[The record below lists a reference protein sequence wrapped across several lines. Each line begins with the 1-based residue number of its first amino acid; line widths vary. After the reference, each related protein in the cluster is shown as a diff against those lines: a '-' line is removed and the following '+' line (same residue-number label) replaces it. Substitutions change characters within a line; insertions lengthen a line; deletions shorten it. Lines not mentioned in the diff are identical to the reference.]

1 MLHGKML
8 HRQMLHGQML
18 HGQILLGQM
27 LQGQILHCHG
37 TGPIVNSQGWFHK
50 LEMSSTVLSLGFGG
64 EGGGVLTLCG
74 PYPLWFSPFVVLTIC
89 GPYPL
94 WSAPFVVCTVCVDK
108 HGFKIYYSCGSGRVR
123 SGRVVGWS
131 GGWVVGWLDNLG
143 IMLNSAPIGVGV
155 GWGWG

>member
-1 MLHGKML
+1 MLHG
-8 HRQMLHGQML
+8 QMLHGQML
-18 HGQILLGQM
+18 HGQMLHEQM
-27 LQGQILHCHG
+27 LHG
-37 TGPIVNSQGWFHK
+37 HMALGH
-50 LEMSSTVLSLGFGG
+50 LSTVKDGFTNLKCPPRYFPWVLG
-64 EGGGVLTLCG
+64 GGGVLTLCG

-143 IMLNSAPIGVGV
+143 IRVNSAPIGVGV
-155 GWGWG
+155 GWG